1 MTSYPVSSLD
11 LEEMGFQQA
20 APVTQF
26 MGRPIKSQDDIVPII
41 QQYLKVSG
49 TDATDAVR
57 KAIDSLVDRP
67 QSRMSQT
74 VLGDI
79 SMLVRR
85 MKLPLGREYYL
96 KLQKAIES
104 QESDEPVLNEIVM
117 SPGALADFARQADQH
132 GVRAGF
138 EAELIFT
145 DIPAG
150 ESADGDRYNYDED
163 RNIEDD
169 TTIDELRSFFADV
182 INRNNR
188 VWTDVF
194 EQYTSA
200 AQEKAAENAER
211 EIDEEIDNQFLE
223 EQNEESRLREI
234 LADQGYEEDRVE
246 AIMQAGR
253 SAPVFWSLKDKN
265 KYIEDNDDYGLYVAA
280 EKDMVKQR
288 DAYRDEHE
296 SRIMDE
302 LVEDF
307 LNSDEYTFGQYL
319 QDNNIDSFS
328 EFGEQWGIDWPYM
341 EGGEPTPFDEVAMLS
356 ASETLR
362 KVLDKTVRV
371 SMGYHQAPRTATT
384 YIIEPDGSISPD
396 SDEDGAAEIVSPP
409 MPLSEMVRDLREV
422 ADWAEEHG
430 GYTNRSTG
438 LHIGVSLPDMSTV
451 DYVKLALLVGD
462 RYVLDQ
468 FGRSASVY
476 TQSVLDKIAGTTNAQ
491 TIAQAVDALKKGL
504 VEVASNALK
513 YTVFRSTGSTD
524 KYVSLNWK
532 GNYIEFRSIGK
543 DYLAD
548 MDKVVNTVYRY
559 VRALVSAATPDMDR
573 REYLSKLYKIVQG
586 ANANIS
592 GPQAEPV
599 NMVIT
604 KYLSGDIGKEDVAK
618 YKDYLRQAAQARKQ
632 PGMAKPT
639 PPDLT
644 PQKRWK
650 VTLDNNTFIIR
661 APTASEAIDRVIE
674 QKPELINRY
683 RDFDVVALSGPQA

>member
-1 MTSYPVSSLD
+1 MTSHPVFPLD
-11 LEEMGFQQA
+11 EMGFQQS

-26 MGRPIKSQDDIVPII
+26 MGQPIKSQDDIVPVI

-49 TDATDAVR
+49 TDATDSVR
-57 KAIDSLVDRP
+57 KAIDAMVNRP

-96 KLQKAIES
+96 KLQKALES
-104 QESDEPVLNEIVM
+104 QQTDQDPLTEIVM
-117 SPGALADFARQADQH
+117 SPGALADFAQQADRY

-150 ESADGDRYNYDED
+150 DPEGGDEYNYDED
-163 RNIEDD
+163 RNTEDD
-169 TTIDELRSFFADV
+169 TTIDELRDFFADV
-182 INRNNR
+182 VNRRDR
-188 VWTDVF
+188 VWTDVLDS
-194 EQYTSA
+194 YA
-200 AQEKAAENAER
+200 DKAQEKATAYAER
-211 EIDEEIDNQFLE
+211 EFDEEVDRQFLE
-223 EQNEESRLREI
+223 EQDENSRLRGI

-246 AIMQAGR
+246 AIMRAGDA
-253 SAPVFWSLKDKN
+253 APVFWSLKDRE
-265 KYIEDNDDYGLYVAA
+265 KYVEENDDYGLYRAA
-280 EKDMVKQR
+280 ERDMVEQR
-288 DAYRDEHE
+288 DAYRDENE
-296 SRIMDE
+296 NRIMDE

-307 LNSDEYTFGQYL
+307 FSSDEYTFGRYL
-319 QDNNIDSFS
+319 QDDNINSFS
-328 EFGEQWGIDWPYM
+328 EFGAQWGLPWPYM
-341 EGGEPTPFDEVAMLS
+341 EGGEPTPFDETAMEAAAEALGK
-356 ASETLR
+356 T
-362 KVLDKTVRV
+362 VDKTVRV
-371 SMGYHQAPRTATT
+371 SMGYHQASRTATT
-384 YIIEPDGSISPD
+384 YIIEPDSSINPD

-409 MPLSEMVRDLREV
+409 MPLSEMVRDLRAV
-422 ADWAEEHG
+422 ANWAEQHG

-438 LHIGVSLPDMSTV
+438 LHIGVSLPDMSKV

-468 FGRSASVY
+468 FGRSASIY

-504 VEVASNALK
+504 VDVASNALK

-532 GNYIEFRSIGK
+532 GNYVEFRSIGK

-548 MDKVVNTVYRY
+548 MDKVINTVYRY
-559 VRALVSAATPDMDR
+559 VRALVSADTPDMDR
-573 REYLSKLYKIVQG
+573 REYLTKLYKIVQG
-586 ANANIS
+586 ANTNIS

-604 KYLSGDIGKEDVAK
+604 KYLAGDISKEDVVK

-632 PGMAKPT
+632 PGMTKPT

-650 VTLDNNTFIIR
+650 VTLDSRTWMIR
-661 APTASEAIDRVIE
+661 APTAGEAVDKVVE
-674 QKPELINRY
+674 QNPELINRY
-683 RDFDVVALSGPQA
+683 RDFDVVAQDGPQG